1 MQTELKANH
10 TYINFSIRNNI
21 FVHLKGSDLTLVKV
35 PNQIIKRQRN
45 KLPCLSVGGENVN
58 KISSP
63 PIYSERKNQVHLQRE
78 YLK

>member
-10 TYINFSIRNNI
+10 TYINFSNNI

-35 PNQIIKRQRN
+35 PNQIIKRERN
-45 KLPCLSVGGENVN
+45 KLPCLSVEDENVS

-63 PIYSERKNQVHLQRE
+63 PIYSERKNQGRLQRE
-78 YLK
+78 YRK